1 MVQTHSLTC
10 LQFGNDALVPWR
22 SLPNTLPNGCG
33 VTQVATAIRKF
44 EHVNVLANEEE
55 VVHSL
60 VHESALLHACCLVH
74 VRLGPYGEIG
84 TGMLRLEHS

>member
-1 MVQTHSLTC
+1 MQTHSPTC

-22 SLPNTLPNGCG
+22 SLPHILPNECG

-55 VVHSL
+55 VSAFARCVSL
-60 VHESALLHACCLVH
+60 HCYMHAA
-74 VRLGPYGEIG
+74 
-84 TGMLRLEHS
+84 